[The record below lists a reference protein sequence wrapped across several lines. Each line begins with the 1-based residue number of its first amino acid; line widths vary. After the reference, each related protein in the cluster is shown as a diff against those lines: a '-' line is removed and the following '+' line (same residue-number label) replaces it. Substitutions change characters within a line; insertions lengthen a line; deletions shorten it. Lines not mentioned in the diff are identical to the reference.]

1 MSNLT
6 RGGLVPAT
14 LKNLATEE
22 EIPFMFNPQEYSLT
36 KTNTYEK
43 RNVIGQNV
51 PAVTFQQGGAISLS
65 LKLHF
70 DTAISS
76 SDVRAHTN
84 KLLKMMMID
93 TSSESQT
100 TGKGA
105 PPVIGF
111 TWGRVYFKAVFTSMT
126 QRFTLF
132 KPDGTP
138 MRCVVD
144 VTMEQIADD
153 AALTAQVQGATGST
167 TSSSTSSSSG
177 TSGGGRSETSTQ
189 GDRIDHVAERGAGS
203 SSSYREVAAQNNIEN
218 PLKISNGQQFKV

>member
-14 LKNLATEE
+14 LKNLSTEE
-22 EIPFMFNPQEYSLT
+22 EIPFMFNPQEYSLS

-51 PAVTFQQGGAISLS
+51 PAVTFQQGGAIGLS

-70 DTAISS
+70 DTTNSA

-84 KLLKMMMID
+84 KLLKMMMVD

-105 PPVIGF
+105 PPLVGF
-111 TWGRVYFKAVFTSMT
+111 AWGRVYFKAVITSMT
-126 QRFTLF
+126 QNFTLF

-144 VTMEQIADD
+144 IKLEQVTDD
-153 AALTAQVQGATGST
+153 AALTAQVQGPTGTT
-167 TSSSTSSSSG
+167 TSSSTSGNGGGGNG
-177 TSGGGRSETSTQ
+177 TSEPSTQ
-189 GDRIDHVAERGAGS
+189 GDRIDHVSNRGTGS
-203 SSSYREVAAQNNIEN
+203 SKEYREVAAKNNMDN
-218 PLKISNGQQFKV
+218 PLKIPNGQNFKL